1 MYNKTHFLKARE
13 RSNLASKSYTNLQ
26 RNYTRR
32 KAVSNT
38 ECKLFYSLCKNC
50 ANVQMCSAN
59 CATVR
64 QIHFYFF
71 LGMTSVYSSWSHPE
85 RSTRRVD
92 PLTPPPAGYTS
103 IAGVLLCVTAHTS
116 LPNVILFLSVC
127 VPAVPLVLCAALFDC
142 LFIFDHTSEELF
154 LIHFIIIYMTHAT
167 RDSSQ
172 LLMSPKSALL

>member
-116 LPNVILFLSVC
+116 LPNVILFLSLCVFLLFHWCC
-127 VPAVPLVLCAALFDC
+127 VPR
-142 LFIFDHTSEELF
+142 F
-154 LIHFIIIYMTHAT
+154 LIVCSFLTT
-167 RDSSQ
+167 PQRSS
-172 LLMSPKSALL
+172 SSFTSS